1 MSLAIK
7 GENMEVIKYQ
17 NVEFKR
23 SGWGVKARPVVSI
36 PEINIVN
43 LVLEPGEVVPAH
55 KTPVN
60 VHFQIMEGKGTVVI
74 GDQSAVVGVGDIVF
88 SPLQIP
94 HSLIADQGSVFS
106 VFVIKTPNPQMS
118 AVK

>member
-1 MSLAIK
+1 
-7 GENMEVIKYQ
+7 MELIKYQ
-17 NVEFKR
+17 NIEFRR
-23 SGWGVKARPVVSI
+23 SGWGIKARPVVNI
-36 PEINIVN
+36 PEINITN

-60 VHFQIMEGKGTVVI
+60 VHFQVMEGKGTVVI
-74 GDQSAVVGVGDIVF
+74 GEKAYVVEVGDIVF

-94 HSLIADQGSVFS
+94 HSLLADQGSIFS

>member
-23 SGWGVKARPVVSI
+23 TAGALKPDCREHSGNQHHESR
-36 PEINIVN
+36 
-43 LVLEPGEVVPAH
+43 LEPGEVVPAH

-60 VHFQIMEGKGTVVI
+60 VHFQVMEGKGTVVI
-74 GDQSAVVGVGDIVF
+74 GEQSAVVGVGDIVF